1 MRVVVADD
9 AALFREGVVRILAA
23 AGFEIVGTA
32 SDAGSLLEVVA
43 STGPELAVV
52 DVRMPPTH
60 TDDGLQ
66 AALRIRDEHPEV
78 GLLMLSQYADSDL
91 AMTLLS
97 GARRGVGYL
106 LKESVS
112 DVDELIDAV
121 RRVGLGGSVVDAAVV
136 AALLGRRR
144 PPTPLDDLTE
154 RERSVLALMAEGR
167 SNAAIGARLFL
178 GERTVETHVR
188 NIFGKLGLEDS
199 PDDHRRVLA
208 VVQYLQR

>member
-32 SDAGSLLEVVA
+32 SDAGSLLEVVD
-43 STGPELAVV
+43 STGPDLAVV

-208 VVQYLQR
+208 VVQYLRR

>member
-208 VVQYLQR
+208 VVQYLRR

>member
-32 SDAGSLLEVVA
+32 SDAGSLLEVVD
-43 STGPELAVV
+43 STGPDLAVV